1 MTKTNRKKPKITTFK
16 LNRDFNKVLDK
27 IIASGISLEVGLGKY
42 SCHIITK
49 NDKAKYKFI
58 TNMQSKKTFIGYAKI
73 LSDLKREEI
82 SVLISD
88 MEDNVSEKNNVYF
101 EMGRYETK
109 QYDNAV
115 CVDLNSAYLQAMYN
129 LSLIRL
135 ETKAWIETNLSKKE
149 RLVAV
154 GMLAKQ
160 KEILEFSKGK
170 ITVDHKEVSKHRF
183 IFNAIIQEVSR
194 VMHQVQSHFM
204 EDFIAY
210 WVDGIYL
217 KNEWIAID
225 VKLMFEAAGFPC
237 KIEYLTDFK
246 SEFKFTYMDYSY
258 YKDGDFKILNIPVKE
273 VQESMRRNLVASIN
287 SKRIEQRLDAIDTSR
302 YVEKSKYYSQADL
315 FD

>member
-129 LSLIRL
+129 LSLIRP

-154 GMLAKQ
+154 GMSAKQ

-258 YKDGDFKILNIPVKE
+258 YKDGEYKILNIPVKE